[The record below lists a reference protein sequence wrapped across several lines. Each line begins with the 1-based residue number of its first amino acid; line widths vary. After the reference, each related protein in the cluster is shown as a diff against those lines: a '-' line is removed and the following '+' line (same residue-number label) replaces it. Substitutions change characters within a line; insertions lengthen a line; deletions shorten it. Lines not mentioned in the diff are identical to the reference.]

1 MIVYDRPL
9 LSTRP
14 EARVTVTD
22 TLAEA
27 DPARPTLGPLE
38 PRTLVDQV
46 VEAIVQG
53 AAEGHFLPG
62 DRLVEAELARTLGVS
77 RVPVREALRL
87 LESQGIVVNVPYR
100 GMRLMD
106 VSHERIEKI
115 LRVRL
120 VLEQL
125 AVAEVL
131 KRQADDPDITR
142 GLGRIVDVMGQAAAR
157 GDGYGVAT
165 ADTAFHRELCRQSD
179 NELLLRAWEPLARQL
194 TIIFGL
200 STLQKHVESIVDEH
214 VALLAAIEAGD
225 ALRLTRLLEVHILD
239 YTRALDYAGFVD
251 GLRRPPNQ

>member
-1 MIVYDRPL
+1 
-9 LSTRP
+9 
-14 EARVTVTD
+14 
-22 TLAEA
+22 LA
-27 DPARPTLGPLE
+27 

-46 VEAIVQG
+46 VEAIIQG

-87 LESQGIVVNVPYR
+87 LESQGIVVNIPYR

-106 VSHERIEKI
+106 VSAERIEKI

-125 AVAEVL
+125 AVEEML
-131 KRQADDPDITR
+131 KRQAADPSVTAK
-142 GLGRIVDVMGQAAAR
+142 LGVILVTMREAAAR

-179 NELLLRAWEPLARQL
+179 NELLLLAWEPLARQL

-200 STLQKHVESIVDEH
+200 STLQKHVSSIVDEH
-214 VALLAAIEAGD
+214 VELLAAIEAGD
-225 ALRLTRLLEVHILD
+225 AARLTRLLEVHILD

-251 GLRRPPNQ
+251 GLRQPGAD